1 MALVLVFALAAW
13 QRFALPLTP
22 IADPDFWGYLSPALR
37 KLIGSEFGHTQGRNF
52 LYPGLL
58 YLLLRASG
66 DFRAI
71 TITLG
76 IAAGGMFLLTWRR
89 LRVFVPESLVSLR
102 LHDGLGLVGAA
113 TYLLAAETTRI
124 ETQLRP
130 EAVCGFLL
138 SLNLYFTLQFIY
150 YSFISERRTAALV
163 YGSASVLSLLFLA
176 SARPSFWFTA
186 IVVMVPLA
194 AFFVRRNWWPQK
206 IGLAVAT
213 VLSGMLVLWPEHV
226 LSRNDEVSQTFL
238 PTMLFVIHA
247 DLIRDQMAAD
257 LKENASLP
265 FARDWLERVY
275 TALNA
280 EIVKSEIKYPG
291 HYPSLKFDP
300 EYLWFEPGSISTQL
314 HREFGHNV
322 SALCAFYRFYY
333 WRTWQYQPLR
343 QLQKVTSQ
351 FSIYYFPKCP
361 ATARLLSTGRNVPS
375 FGRGLSKNFDF
386 IAGGGR
392 FHGTNGFAGTKRAH
406 CGTAAPCSNRVD
418 RSRAR
423 LSTLARGSNDSQR
436 IHFLEIRSPETIE
449 MVGRF
454 SPVWLR
460 LQRLQLSR
468 RGYC

>member
-1 MALVLVFALAAW
+1 M
-13 QRFALPLTP
+13 
-22 IADPDFWGYLSPALR
+22 
-37 KLIGSEFGHTQGRNF
+37 
-52 LYPGLL
+52 
-58 YLLLRASG
+58 
-66 DFRAI
+66 
-71 TITLG
+71 
-76 IAAGGMFLLTWRR
+76 
-89 LRVFVPESLVSLR
+89 
-102 LHDGLGLVGAA
+102 
-113 TYLLAAETTRI
+113 
-124 ETQLRP
+124 
-130 EAVCGFLL
+130 
-138 SLNLYFTLQFIY
+138 
-150 YSFISERRTAALV
+150 
-163 YGSASVLSLLFLA
+163 
-176 SARPSFWFTA
+176 
-186 IVVMVPLA
+186 
-194 AFFVRRNWWPQK
+194 
-206 IGLAVAT
+206 
-213 VLSGMLVLWPEHV
+213 LWPEHV

-333 WRTWQYQPLR
+333 WRTWRYQPLR

-361 ATARLLSTGRNVPS
+361 AYSPMKIWPLLDSYQRAATVPS

-406 CGTAAPCSNRVD
+406 CRTTAPCSDRID
-418 RSRAR
+418 RSRGR
-423 LSTLARGSNDSQR
+423 LSTLALGSNDSQR

-449 MVGRF
+449 VVGCF

-468 RGYC
+468 RRYC